1 MVNKRWLVLNKYP
14 LILND
19 NGESVMSCNP
29 TELKWKCNTPTVSG
43 PQLLLPWVPLTQISV
58 LEKLLA
64 KAEYAYRTGCNGS
77 FTLKETD
84 SHTDS
89 DSDSKLKQYIVA
101 CRTCWHCA
109 DKDSDPYSLFFIGQE
124 SESETVPERVSG
136 NVNKLYAEPSVL
148 IVMTQVVCT

>member
-1 MVNKRWLVLNKYP
+1 
-14 LILND
+14 
-19 NGESVMSCNP
+19 MSCNP

-84 SHTDS
+84 LHTDS
-89 DSDSKLKQYIVA
+89 DSDSKPKQYIVA
-101 CRTCWHCA
+101 CRTCSHCA
-109 DKDSDPYSLFFIGQE
+109 DKDSDPYSLLVCLHCPTPRPIINGFY
-124 SESETVPERVSG
+124 R
-136 NVNKLYAEPSVL
+136 
-148 IVMTQVVCT
+148 IVWSCLHCTDTDTDTDYY